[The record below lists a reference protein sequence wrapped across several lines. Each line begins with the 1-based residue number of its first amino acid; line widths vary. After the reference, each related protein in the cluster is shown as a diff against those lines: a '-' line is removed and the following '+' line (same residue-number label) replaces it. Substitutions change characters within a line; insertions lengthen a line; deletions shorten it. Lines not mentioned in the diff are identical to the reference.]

1 MGTQRGQLDVI
12 IRGGMAEIRYGYQVA
27 ATLGTWEA
35 SPKIV
40 PEPDQMVFKA
50 VIRTADD
57 YWLGQE
63 PLQLAA
69 TLGRSRWIW
78 ANVTVT
84 IADEGRTLHAELKGK
99 PVVEPL

>member
-1 MGTQRGQLDVI
+1 MGTGDSMI
-12 IRGGMAEIRYGYQVA
+12 IRGATAEIRYGYQTA

-35 SPKIV
+35 APKIT
-40 PEPDQMVFKA
+40 PTPHEMVFKA

-57 YWLGQE
+57 YWLGQS
-63 PLQLAA
+63 PLLLAA

-78 ANVTVT
+78 DDVTVV